1 MTEHIISI
9 LIVDDEPE
17 AMDLLIMILDRIDGI
32 QVIGT
37 AESVNEAYQKTLGLN
52 PGLILLDIQ
61 MPGKDGF
68 ELVRMVDESQMD
80 PGFVF
85 ITAYDE
91 YAIRAIRASAFDY
104 LLKPVDP
111 GELEMVINR
120 FREKNHRNNV
130 HSRITE
136 LLANLGKNKRI
147 KVNTRTGFIIIDTD
161 DILYCNAAGN
171 YSEVHLVNG
180 RKEIVT
186 SNLGNFMEQI
196 VHDNFFRIS
205 RSALI
210 NLRYLTQVDNKK
222 GTCTIKCN
230 AAIVLKIARSRRLE
244 LNRLFA
250 GGQVK
255 NC

>member
-1 MTEHIISI
+1 MTEPIISI

-17 AMDLLIMILDRIDGI
+17 ARDLLTMILDRIEGVL
-32 QVIGT
+32 VIGT
-37 AESVNEAYQKTLGLN
+37 AESVNEAYQKTLSLK

-68 ELVRMVDESQMD
+68 ELVRMINELQMD
-80 PGFVF
+80 SGFVF
-85 ITAYDE
+85 VTAYDK

-111 GELEMVINR
+111 DELEMVIDR
-120 FREKNHRNNV
+120 FREEYHRNNI

-136 LLANLGKNKRI
+136 LLTNLGKSKRI

-161 DILYCNAAGN
+161 EILYCKAAGN
-171 YSEVHLVNG
+171 YTEVYLVSG

-186 SNLGNFMEQI
+186 SNLGNFMDQVMEE
-196 VHDNFFRIS
+196 NFFRIS
-205 RSALI
+205 RSVLI
-210 NLRYLTQVDNKK
+210 NLSYLTQVDNKK

-230 AAIVLKIARSRRLE
+230 TAIVLRIARSRRMQ
-244 LNRLFA
+244 LNKLC
-250 GGQVK
+250 GGAQAK
-255 NC
+255 NY